1 MKIFRTDKNENLEEI
16 KGATEKKEFS
26 KEEVIHKLVENNI
39 HVLFPGFQ
47 FIKTKPRMLDSNGV
61 QFELD
66 SIVYDEST
74 RALVIIEYKKVR
86 NRDVIAQGL
95 AYLQLLQEQHA
106 NLAHLYQQK
115 TNNIIDDIETSF
127 NWEESRVIFIS
138 PEYTKYQQKAAFQI
152 PRTIELYEIK
162 NYEKGILTLNRIG
175 VGNAKKNGG
184 LTSEIPRG
192 KHFRSD
198 EYDVEDYLNGKY
210 DGRRD
215 SVPDN
220 IKTLYNNLV
229 SEISKKFDGIEFKQR
244 KLYGGFYSTQ
254 DSSPICSF
262 DVKKSKIDLYY
273 SPSKTEL
280 IQESDFVNH
289 FPQGH
294 YGNGDFT
301 SIISNEVDIK
311 NALSIIALVHS
322 DKIS

>member
-1 MKIFRTDKNENLEEI
+1 MKIFREYEETKLEEI
-16 KGATEKKEFS
+16 KGATEKKEFP
-26 KEEVIHKLVENNI
+26 KEEKIHELVENNI
-39 HVLFPGFQ
+39 HVFFPGFQ
-47 FIKTKPRMLDSNGV
+47 FIKKKHRMSDLNGV
-61 QFELD
+61 QFEPD

-86 NRDVIAQGL
+86 DKDVITQGL

-106 NLAHLYQQK
+106 NLAHLYQQE
-115 TNNIIDDIETSF
+115 TNKVIVDVEKSF

-138 PEYTKYQQKAAFQI
+138 PEYTKYQKKAAFQI

-162 NYEKGILTLNRIG
+162 NYEKGIRTLNRIG
-175 VGNAKKNGG
+175 VGNGKKSSGFK
-184 LTSEIPRG
+184 SETQRT

-198 EYDVEDYLNGKY
+198 EYDIEDYLNGKY
-210 DGRRD
+210 DDRRG
-215 SVPDN
+215 SIPDN

-229 SEISKKFDGIEFKQR
+229 NEISKKFDDIEFKQR

-273 SPSKTEL
+273 STSKTEL
-280 IQESDFVNH
+280 IQESDFVKH
-289 FPQGH
+289 SPQGH

-301 SIISNEVDIK
+301 SIISNENDIK